1 MLIVLSFA
9 NQENSH
15 LSLLK
20 EESGEIRSALRPLEK
35 RGFVTVEHEEST
47 TLKELSEIFLD
58 NPDLL
63 TIFHYGG
70 HAGGDEL
77 HLEGAEANEKGL
89 AQLLG
94 QQKNLK
100 LVFLNGCS
108 TKGQVDTLF
117 AAGVKAVIA
126 TSASINDDKAK
137 DFAISFYKALAYK
150 QTIKQ
155 AFYAAK
161 GVIELRKDAPEIGFR
176 KMGRVNT
183 PPSVSEAEKML
194 WGLYI
199 QPEYEEEVLNFRL
212 PYYKTIA
219 VSRDVLSN
227 IKANRHITS
236 VLEEMCR
243 YKKDIFTEMTKVRD
257 GEDVKRDS
265 SYYLKLVFENFPL
278 PIGKQI
284 QLLKPME
291 VPNMERLE
299 QLMSTYIIT
308 GQTLYYILLSNFWEE
323 VGKNN
328 LNVSPNFLSKHKLT
342 VENEKD
348 FDFFKAILDL
358 YEHIKRLE
366 LPLFAPEYET
376 LCKNL
381 SDETQDAHNAHQY
394 LQILLHRSPDG
405 KGGYA
410 GTPAA
415 EIADTCENVEM
426 ALKDILW
433 EAAFLVGYDFF
444 SVRDIEIRFPRSST
458 ISYELDWGM
467 VDTNITLFN
476 DNENRCRPVFTN
488 CDSIVMLA
496 YGRDG
501 DLSHYLNLSPFIID
515 KNTFHKTVI
524 DDNTVQKNRLIDL
537 FTFRYEK
544 EGVYYYGT
552 INHNYF
558 VTAKNEKGTDIV
570 HTQMTLRDFEKGKNI
585 KPTIP
590 AYRSSKAEAVKTADI
605 IKDLSEINPIFADLE
620 LQFLNFKNVF
630 TPRDIKTL

>member
-9 NQENSH
+9 NQENDT

-20 EESGEIRSALRPLEK
+20 EESGEIRTALRPLEK
-35 RGFVTVEHEEST
+35 RGFINVEHEEST
-47 TLKELSEIFLD
+47 TIKELSEMLLD
-58 NPDLL
+58 NPDQL

-70 HAGGDEL
+70 HAGGDEIL
-77 HLEGAEANEKGL
+77 LEDALADEKGL

-108 TKGQVDTLF
+108 TQGQVDTLF

-126 TSASINDDKAK
+126 TSAPINDDKAK
-137 DFAISFYKALAYK
+137 DFAIAFYKALSYK

-155 AFYAAK
+155 AFYTAK
-161 GVIELRKDAPEIGFR
+161 GVLELRKDAPEIGFR
-176 KMGRVNT
+176 KIGRVKT
-183 PPSVSEAEKML
+183 TPSVLAAEKML

-199 QPEYEEEVLNFRL
+199 QPEHEEEILSFRL
-212 PYYKTIA
+212 PYFKQIA
-219 VSRDVLSN
+219 VSPDVLAQ
-227 IKANRHITS
+227 ITVNRHITS
-236 VLEEMCR
+236 VLAEMCR
-243 YKKDIFTEMTKVRD
+243 YKKDIFTEMVKVREGD
-257 GEDVKRDS
+257 YVKRDS

-291 VPNMERLE
+291 QPNMERLE
-299 QLMSTYIIT
+299 QLISTYIVT

-323 VGKNN
+323 VSKNKMK
-328 LNVSPNFLSKHKLT
+328 VSPDFLAKHKITL
-342 VENEKD
+342 ENQKD
-348 FDFFKAILDL
+348 FNFFKAILDL
-358 YEHIKRLE
+358 YETIQRLQI
-366 LPLFAPEYET
+366 PLFAPEYET

-381 SDETQDAHNAHQY
+381 LDEKADANNAYNY
-394 LQILLHRSPDG
+394 LQILR
-405 KGGYA
+405 GGYA
-410 GTPAA
+410 QTPAD

-426 ALKDILW
+426 ALKDVLW

-458 ISYELDWGM
+458 INYELNWGM

-476 DNENRCRPVFTN
+476 DNENRHRPVFTN

-537 FTFRYEK
+537 FMFRYEMPDK
-544 EGVYYYGT
+544 TSLQKGDIYHYGT
-552 INHNYF
+552 VNHNYF
-558 VTAKNEKGTDIV
+558 VTFKNEKGTDMV
-570 HTQMTLRDFEKGKNI
+570 HTKMTLRDFEKGKNI
-585 KPTIP
+585 KPTVP
-590 AYRSSKAEAVKTADI
+590 AYKSSKSVAVAEI
-605 IKDLSEINPIFADLE
+605 ITDLSEINPLFADLE
-620 LQFLNFKNVF
+620 LQFMNFKNTF
-630 TPRDIKTL
+630 TPR

>member
-9 NQENSH
+9 NQEDAH

-20 EESGEIRSALRPLEK
+20 EESDQIRTALRPLEK
-35 RGFVTVEHEEST
+35 RGFISVEHEEST
-47 TLKELSEIFLD
+47 TIKELSAIFID

-77 HLEGAEANEKGL
+77 LLEDAEASEKGL

-137 DFAISFYKALAYK
+137 DFAVAFYKALSYK

-155 AFYAAK
+155 AFFMAK
-161 GVIELRKDAPEIGFR
+161 GTIELRKDAPDIGFR
-176 KMGRVNT
+176 KIGRVEDEIASSLAMT
-183 PPSVSEAEKML
+183 ATETML
-194 WGLYI
+194 WGMYI
-199 QPEYEEEVLNFRL
+199 QPDFEEEVLNFRL
-212 PYYKTIA
+212 PYFKSIA
-219 VSRDVLSN
+219 VSQDVLSN
-227 IKANRHITS
+227 VKANRHITS
-236 VLEEMCR
+236 ILEEMCR
-243 YKKDIFTEMTKVRD
+243 YKKDIFTEMIKVRD

-291 VPNMERLE
+291 VANMERLE
-299 QLMSTYIIT
+299 QLMSTYIMT

-323 VGKNN
+323 VANN
-328 LNVSPNFLSKHKLT
+328 HLNIASDFLVKHQLT
-342 VENEKD
+342 PENEAN
-348 FDFFKAILDL
+348 FDFFKAILDI
-358 YEHIKRLE
+358 YQHIKELQ

-376 LCKNL
+376 LCQNL
-381 SDETQDAHNAHQY
+381 LDETKDAHNAHKY
-394 LQILLHRSPDG
+394 LQILRGS
-405 KGGYA
+405 YFE
-410 GTPAA
+410 TPAN
-415 EIADTCENVEM
+415 EIANACENVEM

-467 VDTNITLFN
+467 VDTNTTLFN
-476 DNENRCRPVFTN
+476 DEENRRRPVFTN

-501 DLSHYLNLSPFIID
+501 DLGHYLNLSPFIID

-537 FTFRYEK
+537 FMFRFEK
-544 EGVYYYGT
+544 DSVYHYGT

-570 HTQMTLRDFEKGKNI
+570 NTKMTLCDFEKGRNI
-585 KPTIP
+585 KPSVP
-590 AYRSSKAEAVKTADI
+590 SYKSSKTEAVKTDM
-605 IKDLSEINPIFADLE
+605 IKDLNEINPIFADLE
-620 LQFLNFKNVF
+620 LQFLNFKNAF
-630 TPRDIKTL
+630 TPRDLKTLTT

>member
-9 NQENSH
+9 NKEDAH

-20 EESGEIRSALRPLEK
+20 EESGEIRTALRPLEK
-35 RGFVTVEHEEST
+35 RGFISVEHEEST
-47 TLKELSEIFLD
+47 TIKELSAIFID

-77 HLEGAEANEKGL
+77 LLEDAEASEKGL

-126 TSASINDDKAK
+126 TSAPINDDKAK
-137 DFAISFYKALAYK
+137 DFAIAFYKALSYK

-155 AFYAAK
+155 AFFMAK
-161 GVIELRKDAPEIGFR
+161 GTIELRKDAPEIGFR
-176 KMGRVNT
+176 KIGHADDT
-183 PPSVSEAEKML
+183 PSVIDTEKML
-194 WGLYI
+194 WGMYI
-199 QPEYEEEVLNFRL
+199 QPDFEEEVLNFRL

-219 VSRDVLSN
+219 VSQDVLSN
-227 IKANRHITS
+227 IRANRHITS

-243 YKKDIFTEMTKVRD
+243 YKRDIFTEMIKVRD

-291 VPNMERLE
+291 VANMERLE
-299 QLMSTYIIT
+299 QLISTYIIT

-323 VGKNN
+323 VANN
-328 LNVSPNFLSKHKLT
+328 HLNIAPDFLIKHQLT
-342 VENEKD
+342 PENEAN
-348 FDFFKAILDL
+348 FDFFKAILDI
-358 YEHIKRLE
+358 YQHIIELQ

-376 LCKNL
+376 LCQNL
-381 SDETQDAHNAHQY
+381 LDDTKDAHNAHQY
-394 LQILLHRSPDG
+394 LQILRGS
-405 KGGYA
+405 YA
-410 GTPAA
+410 ETPTH
-415 EIADTCENVEM
+415 EIATACENVEM

-467 VDTNITLFN
+467 VDTNTTLFN
-476 DNENRCRPVFTN
+476 DEENRRRPVFTN

-501 DLSHYLNLSPFIID
+501 DLGHYLNLSPFIID

-537 FTFRYEK
+537 FMFRFEK
-544 EGVYYYGT
+544 DGVYHYGT

-570 HTQMTLRDFEKGKNI
+570 NTKMTLRDFEKGRNI
-585 KPTIP
+585 KPLVP
-590 AYRSSKAEAVKTADI
+590 SYKSSKTEAVKTADI
-605 IKDLSEINPIFADLE
+605 NEDLNEINPIFADLE
-620 LQFLNFKNVF
+620 LQFLNFKNAF
-630 TPRDIKTL
+630 TPRDLKTLTTLTT

>member
-9 NQENSH
+9 NQTDSH
-15 LSLLK
+15 LNLLN
-20 EESGEIRSALRPLEK
+20 EESSEIRNALRPLEK
-35 RGFVTVEHEEST
+35 RGFVAVEHEEST
-47 TLKELSEIFLD
+47 TVKELAEMFLD
-58 NPDLL
+58 NPDQL

-70 HAGGDEL
+70 HAGSDEIL
-77 HLEGAEANEKGL
+77 LEDAEASEKGL

-126 TSASINDDKAK
+126 TSASINDNKAK

-176 KMGRVNT
+176 KIGRINE
-183 PPSVSEAEKML
+183 PSLKTAETML

-199 QPEYEEEVLNFRL
+199 QPQYEEEILNFRL
-212 PYYKTIA
+212 PYYRMMA
-219 VSRDVLSN
+219 VSQDVLAN
-227 IKANRHITS
+227 VKANRHITS

-243 YKKDIFTEMTKVRD
+243 YKKDIYTEMVTVRS

-291 VPNMERLE
+291 VANLERLE
-299 QLMSTYIIT
+299 QLISTYIVT
-308 GQTLYYILLSNFWEE
+308 GQTLYFILLSNFWEE
-323 VGKNN
+323 VSKNN
-328 LNVSPNFLSKHKLT
+328 LTISPNFLSEHQLT
-342 VENEKD
+342 FENEKD

-358 YEHIKRLE
+358 YEYIKKLQM
-366 LPLFAPEYET
+366 PLFAPEYEI

-381 SDETQDAHNAHQY
+381 LDDNQDAHNAHQY
-394 LQILLHRSPDG
+394 LQILR
-405 KGGYA
+405 GGYA
-410 GTPAA
+410 KTPKN
-415 EIADTCENVEM
+415 EIAETCENVEM

-476 DNENRCRPVFTN
+476 DNENRRRPVFTN

-537 FTFRYEK
+537 FMFRYEK
-544 EGVYYYGT
+544 NGIFHFAT

-558 VTAKNEKGTDIV
+558 VAARNEKGTDIV
-570 HTQMTLRDFEKGKNI
+570 HTKMTLRDFEKGENI
-585 KPTIP
+585 KSTLP
-590 AYRSSKAEAVKTADI
+590 AYKSSKAATVKTPEI

-620 LQFLNFKNVF
+620 LQFLNFKNAF
-630 TPRDIKTL
+630 TPRETKTLTT